1 MKNQTGFVFLNS
13 PLGIIKITGD
23 YYYVS
28 GIDFVDEN
36 MDDLPENSN
45 SPALKK
51 CSGQLEEYFAGKRKT
66 FDVPLKLEGTTFQ
79 KKIWEALG
87 KIPYGKTCSYQ
98 DIAIMTGNP
107 RAVRAV
113 GGANNKNPV
122 GIIVPC
128 HRVIGKDGSLTGYGG
143 GLWRKEWLLEHE
155 KKISSGFSSPS

>member
-1 MKNQTGFVFLNS
+1 MKKQTYSIFFNS
-13 PLGIIKITGD
+13 PLGIIEITGD
-23 YYYVS
+23 DSSVS

-36 MDDLPENSN
+36 MDDLPENSE
-45 SPALKK
+45 SPALSK
-51 CSGQLEEYFAGKRKT
+51 CASQLEEYFSGKRKT
-66 FDVPLKLEGTTFQ
+66 FDVPLKLDGTTFQ
-79 KKIWEALG
+79 EKVWEAL
-87 KIPYGKTCSYQ
+87 KEIPYGETRSYQ

-122 GIIVPC
+122 GVIVPC

-155 KKISSGFSSPS
+155 KNYS